1 MSDFLNQSKLKYDE
15 PRYDEIYVFIN
26 HMLTIAKSNP
36 DIQITRDMVYSELE
50 KFTLPGKDFK
60 SAGQTKKVNHLFQE
74 WINYFENI
82 QNIKVYIGEDNQRW
96 CRFINRA
103 PDDNFIKLY
112 IPIDSEGIEECVKE
126 IFEFIAS
133 NDISHQSKID
143 TMLRNDNFVIR
154 LNRGDEESLNK
165 IISFITSN
173 EKIKKYL
180 NKTNPFI
187 PNINAI
193 GVINETGITYNG
205 TISEIIAKYINEKRS
220 QVKLNVEEFI
230 KYMKNN
236 IYKKEIYAAF
246 EHATSAEA
254 TYFDSQE
261 NIYGYIKIKMNESQK
276 YTLLNDALRDT
287 YEKYGMEHLVNALIK
302 ILRNNDYSGISNEKE
317 YRDLL
322 ERYISK
328 DELDRLISYN
338 IKTIYGREFTNI
350 KDKLNAY
357 CSYLFENQMITKLDE
372 MCEVTLQNSGE
383 KQLCGAI
390 EEYIRTGNSNGFSR
404 FKNNDSKNYRD
415 NCEYI
420 PQQAMIS
427 VIRKSLKVKGID
439 ASYISNDT
447 LAQIYAQTL
456 KESRYEQELNEDDDI
471 KIYR

>member
-1 MSDFLNQSKLKYDE
+1 
-15 PRYDEIYVFIN
+15 
-26 HMLTIAKSNP
+26 
-36 DIQITRDMVYSELE
+36 
-50 KFTLPGKDFK
+50 
-60 SAGQTKKVNHLFQE
+60 
-74 WINYFENI
+74 
-82 QNIKVYIGEDNQRW
+82 
-96 CRFINRA
+96 
-103 PDDNFIKLY
+103 
-112 IPIDSEGIEECVKE
+112 
-126 IFEFIAS
+126 
-133 NDISHQSKID
+133 
-143 TMLRNDNFVIR
+143 
-154 LNRGDEESLNK
+154 
-165 IISFITSN
+165 
-173 EKIKKYL
+173 
-180 NKTNPFI
+180 
-187 PNINAI
+187 
-193 GVINETGITYNG
+193 
-205 TISEIIAKYINEKRS
+205 
-220 QVKLNVEEFI
+220 
-230 KYMKNN
+230 
-236 IYKKEIYAAF
+236 
-246 EHATSAEA
+246 
-254 TYFDSQE
+254 
-261 NIYGYIKIKMNESQK
+261 MNESQK

-328 DELDRLISYN
+328 DELDKLISYN

-383 KQLCGAI
+383 KQLRRAI
-390 EEYIRTGNSNGFSR
+390 EEYIRTGNPNGFSR

-456 KESRYEQELNEDDDI
+456 RESRYEQELNEDDDI